1 MVVAPAAMAVT
12 KPVLL
17 TVATAGLELVHGLDA
32 AGVPVAVKLL
42 VLPIH
47 KSVVPE
53 ITGNA

>member
-1 MVVAPAAMAVT
+1 MVVDPAAMAVT